1 MGARRAA
8 LLAGALALAGCASVT
23 SDPALWLNDLDCRDP
38 SHLLAAG
45 HTLSLTGLQG
55 RLLVSIDQ
63 GQRWRDARLQPPP
76 GDTSLRVLR
85 LPDAN
90 ALPALYASG
99 FRQGAT
105 LGAQMASAGARTVG
119 PWWRSADGGLSWA
132 PAEPR
137 VPLGPARGFG
147 PPWPQVAFADGGRTW
162 VVVSTGPE
170 GVAVLRSTNGGQ
182 QWQRQALPGLEH
194 AGPLSGDGRD
204 ALAWVGRT
212 PVGFMKPSTF
222 ELHASDDAG
231 AGWRV
236 GPAPVGNAQLF
247 RPAPGVLLAHNGDQ
261 LVPGRTLVFRSL
273 DNGRTWAR
281 ALDREASGRIA
292 SIGADADGRVVA
304 ITEFGHVLT
313 SADAGATWAHRG
325 QPVRDAARLHLA
337 RPVLFGPDG
346 LVLALVGA
354 GTPIRSTD
362 GGATWQVA
370 DTGLPPKAGLAQ
382 WCLAGEGRVVALGGR
397 LAAWSADRGATWV
410 VSPHRLS
417 PLPP

>member
-1 MGARRAA
+1 MHTRRAA

-23 SDPALWLNDLDCRDP
+23 SDPALWVNDLDCRDP
-38 SHLLAAG
+38 AHLLAAG
-45 HTLSLTGLQG
+45 HTLSLTELQG
-55 RLLVSIDQ
+55 RLLVSTDR
-63 GQRWRDARLQPPP
+63 GTSWRDAELLPPP

-90 ALPALYASG
+90 GAPALYASG

-105 LGAQMASAGARTVG
+105 LAAQIAGSGVRTVG
-119 PWWRSADGGLSWA
+119 PWWHSTDGGQRWA
-132 PAEPR
+132 QAEPR

-147 PPWPQVAFADGGRTW
+147 PQWPQVALVNAGRTW
-162 VVVSTGPE
+162 VVVGTGPD
-170 GVAVLRSTNGGQ
+170 GLAVLRSTDGGR

-194 AGPLSGDGRD
+194 AGPLSSNGQG

-212 PVGFMKPSTF
+212 PVGFVKPTAF

-231 AGWRV
+231 ANWRI

-247 RPAPGVLLAHNGDQ
+247 RPLPGVLLAHNGDE

-273 DNGRTWAR
+273 DNGLTWAR
-281 ALDREASGRIA
+281 VLDREASGRIA
-292 SIGADADGRVVA
+292 SLGADADGRVVA

-313 SADAGATWAHRG
+313 SGDAGATWAHRG

-346 LVLALVGA
+346 AVLALVGA

-362 GGATWQVA
+362 HGATWRVA
-370 DTGLPPKAGLAQ
+370 DNGLPPKAGLAQ

-397 LAAWSADRGATWV
+397 FGAWSADLGLGWFA
-410 VSPHRLS
+410 SPNRPS
-417 PLPP
+417 Q